1 MAYATV
7 ASSRKP
13 GGVNTT
19 ASANQPYMSPTFQA
33 FTQGKLNFDDET
45 LLNKEIGLRT
55 EQLNQRLALSVALFH
70 ANRDHAQ
77 LENWMWDDESGLW
90 IGYLDSTS
98 DTTSYGAELEAN
110 FHVNNYMALFAN
122 LGWLHT
128 QVDSIDAFDL
138 DLWQFVDKRDREQA
152 KSPAYQYNIGTRLS
166 FSERW
171 SARLEIEGQDDSY
184 YGYYHDGKLADH
196 NLLNA
201 SVQWRLDVFSITL
214 WGRNLSD
221 EDYAVHGLYFG
232 ADPRD
237 DFGAW
242 QNQTYLQ
249 LGEPRTYGVQLLYA
263 F

>member
-1 MAYATV
+1 
-7 ASSRKP
+7 
-13 GGVNTT
+13 
-19 ASANQPYMSPTFQA
+19 
-33 FTQGKLNFDDET
+33 
-45 LLNKEIGLRT
+45 
-55 EQLNQRLALSVALFH
+55 
-70 ANRDHAQ
+70 
-77 LENWMWDDESGLW
+77 MWDEEAGLW

-98 DTTSYGAELEAN
+98 DTTSYGAELETTFDVN
-110 FHVNNYMALFAN
+110 THVELFAN

-128 QVDSIDAFDL
+128 EVDSIEAFDL
-138 DLWQFVDKRDREQA
+138 DLAQFVDKHSREQA

-166 FSERW
+166 LTERW
-171 SARLEIEGQDDSY
+171 SGRLEIEGQDDSY
-184 YGYYHDGKLADH
+184 YGYYHDGKLGDY

-201 SVQWRLDVFSITL
+201 SVQWRLEPFSITL

-221 EDYAVHGLYFG
+221 ENYAVHGLYFA

-249 LGEPRTYGVQLLYA
+249 LGEPRSYGVQLLYS